1 MFETEDEMSLN
12 ENVVYELIVKSLSG
26 QLDADESAK
35 LDLWI
40 NEDISHKQEYND
52 YVAIWERSNKMAFS
66 STIDVS
72 ASLEK
77 TKSVAGIRDRK
88 FRLVPILY
96 QAAAILVLALLLS
109 LFLDKLK
116 KPNPQISN
124 DKIVYQQIKA
134 PYGTQANVELPD
146 GTFVNLNSGSTLRFP
161 ASFNGM
167 NTRQV
172 ELTGE
177 AMFSVE
183 KDAKKPFIVHANNI
197 QIKVLGTVFNVN
209 AYRSNTAFSV
219 ALIEGSI
226 EIQRRNSRGADEV
239 FKMQKNQVC
248 TYDTQK
254 DQFSFETEHNLEQYT
269 AWTEGKILFYND
281 NVNTVIEK
289 LENWYNVNIEIADT
303 KIEKYRFTGVF
314 VDEPLEQVLN
324 ILSMTSD
331 MKYQSIPAEKLSD
344 NTYTKRKIILKS
356 K

>member
-1 MFETEDEMSLN
+1 MSLN
-12 ENVVYELIVKSLSG
+12 EDIVYELIVKSLSG
-26 QLDADESAK
+26 QLDADESRK
-35 LDLWI
+35 LDLWM
-40 NEDISHKQEYND
+40 NEDASHRQEYND
-52 YVAIWERSNKMAFS
+52 YVTIWERSNKMALS
-66 STIDVS
+66 SAIDVS

-77 TKSVAGIRDRK
+77 AKSLAGIRDKR
-88 FRLVPILY
+88 FRLAPILY
-96 QAAAILVLALLLS
+96 QVAAILILALLLA
-109 LFLDKLK
+109 LFLDKARQPK
-116 KPNPQISN
+116 AQISN

-167 NTRQV
+167 DTRQV
-172 ELTGE
+172 QLTGE

-183 KDAKKPFIVHANNI
+183 KDPKKPFIVNTNNI

-209 AYRSNTAFSV
+209 AYPSNTAFSV

-226 EIQRRNSRGADEV
+226 EIQRKSSKGSDEV
-239 FKMQKNQVC
+239 FKMQKNQIC
-248 TYDTQK
+248 RYDK
-254 DQFSFETEHNLEQYT
+254 EKGQFSFQTENNLEQYT

-344 NTYTKRKIILKS
+344 NTYTKRKILLKS